1 MSVSH
6 QYNGS
11 ANFSHLKG
19 TVELEFSFKVPAA
32 GAVSVIRDGKGA
44 QVASVSA
51 YTAGVYTVTFAS
63 SVRLPRQ
70 VTAFSCSISQPAA
83 GTGESQARLT
93 TESLDAL
100 PASGTLGV
108 VCTETTD
115 DGVPNTILQPATG
128 SWVSVMLKGPRTDDG
143 KDAA

>member
-19 TVELEFSFKVPAA
+19 TVELEFSFKTPAA
-32 GAVSVIRDGKGA
+32 GAVSVVRDGKGT
-44 QVASVSA
+44 QVGSVSA
-51 YTAGVYTVTFAS
+51 YTAGIYTVTFAS

-70 VTAFSCSISQPAA
+70 VTAFGCDVSQPAA
-83 GTGESQARLT
+83 GTGFRKGALT
-93 TESLDAL
+93 TESLDLLTTA
-100 PASGTLGV
+100 GTIDVLI
-108 VCTETTD
+108 TD
-115 DGVPNTILQPATG
+115 DTATVPVAVPATG
-128 SWVSVMLKGPRTDDG
+128 TWVSVRLKGPRTDDG